1 VEEILSIAKEKEADF
16 VLLGGDLFHDN
27 KPSRDT
33 LHRTIELL
41 RKYCLGPNP
50 VPLKIH
56 SEQKMNFKNSFG
68 TVNYEDPNFNV
79 ELPIFVIHGNH
90 DDPTGSNGLSAL
102 DLLSVSNFVNYF
114 GKSENIDDI
123 HVRPI
128 LISKG
133 ETKVRN

>member
-1 VEEILSIAKEKEADF
+1 MRNKKTKKKISNLVF
-16 VLLGGDLFHDN
+16 V
-27 KPSRDT
+27 R
-33 LHRTIELL
+33 
-41 RKYCLGPNP
+41 
-50 VPLKIH
+50 
-56 SEQKMNFKNSFG
+56 FG

-90 DDPTGSNGLSAL
+90 DDPTGSGGLSAL

-114 GKSENIDDI
+114 GKSDNIDDI

-133 ETKVRN
+133 ETKVKEKLFFTIFFS